1 MRPLV
6 TLSRARVA
14 ARVVLV
20 AMEPAAVAEV
30 AESAATFAP
39 RGITPQDTV
48 VFVIGMVPFVWATI
62 EFWRRIAVGEPFG
75 TGKDSVIIR
84 DTSGPETL
92 PERRRV
98 LGRDAIIT
106 ARLLFVAVGLTLG
119 LVALAGYQ
127 ALNSGSMPLS
137 G

>member
-6 TLSRARVA
+6 TLSHVRVGARGA
-14 ARVVLV
+14 GGNGAGCGGKGGGER
-20 AMEPAAVAEV
+20 
-30 AESAATFAP
+30 ATFAP

-48 VFVIGMVPFVWATI
+48 VFVIGMIPFVWATI

-84 DTSGPETL
+84 DTSGPGTL
-92 PERRRV
+92 QERRRV

-106 ARLLFVAVGLTLG
+106 ACLLFVAVGLTLG

-127 ALNSGSMPLS
+127 ALNSGSVPLS